1 MRRFLFFI
9 IFLLGFGTITVHA
22 QQDSIPAD
30 SVLYQQAIQAFQN
43 QKFILKVESYED
55 RTRTVSADQSMTYV
69 VLEDGN
75 ITISCFPEGTNA
87 YGWAK
92 EGTIAN
98 YRMKTNKKGDLCVSM
113 TVRRAPAGSAKLN
126 FTIKKGSNRCV
137 MTCNPIKY
145 FHRFRFTG
153 ALIPYEESDLF
164 RPYMWL
170 HYRKSK

>member
-1 MRRFLFFI
+1 MKQILLFIVCLFG
-9 IFLLGFGTITVHA
+9 LGTMAVHA
-22 QQDSIPAD
+22 QQDTIPTD

-98 YRMKTNKKGDLCVSM
+98 YRMKTDKKGNLRVTVTYRDDAGRAANLIFRLLGDLIIIQELYM
-113 TVRRAPAGSAKLN
+113 KL
-126 FTIKKGSNRCV
+126 
-137 MTCNPIKY
+137 
-145 FHRFRFTG
+145 H
-153 ALIPYEESDLF
+153 
-164 RPYMWL
+164 
-170 HYRKSK
+170 